1 LTGNEMWGIFA
12 LVVTAV
18 SGVVW
23 DWRRERR
30 DDKAAPITAATA
42 VSASQAELSQT
53 ALSVVGML
61 REEVN
66 QLLGEVAVLREEA
79 KKSRAEIAALREQTD
94 ARDVLERNQI
104 RSLWT
109 RIRYLLTHI
118 DMLEQILASEVPGCT
133 YPQLSP
139 EARTLTN
146 D

>member
-1 LTGNEMWGIFA
+1 MTGNEMWGIFA

-23 DWRRERR
+23 NWRRERR

-66 QLLGEVAVLREEA
+66 QLRGEVAVLREEA

-94 ARDVLERNQI
+94 ARDVLQRNQI

-118 DMLEQILASEVPGCT
+118 DMLEQILASEVPGRT

-139 EARTLTN
+139 EARTLT
-146 D
+146 DD

>member
-1 LTGNEMWGIFA
+1 MVDPRTP
-12 LVVTAV
+12 TP
-18 SGVVW
+18 
-23 DWRRERR
+23 
-30 DDKAAPITAATA
+30 APSMMTATA

-66 QLLGEVAVLREEA
+66 QLRGEVAVLREEA

-94 ARDVLERNQI
+94 ARDVLQRNQI

-118 DMLEQILASEVPGCT
+118 DMLEQILASEVPGRT

-139 EARTLTN
+139 EARTLT
-146 D
+146 DD